1 MVLARVANF
10 FTNGDQDQ
18 PQTPDPRRDA
28 AGAVDSMAES
38 LADKAKRAVEAEV
51 DIDDEA
57 ARPPYIHVRTS
68 ARGYSDR
75 R

>member
-10 FTNGDQDQ
+10 FTNGDQPHTLDA
-18 PQTPDPRRDA
+18 RRDA
-28 AGAVDSMAES
+28 AGAVDDMAS
-38 LADKAKRAVEAEV
+38 SAVDTVKHAVEA
-51 DIDDEA
+51 DIDDDEA

-68 ARGYSDR
+68 ARNSSDR

>member
-10 FTNGDQDQ
+10 FTNGDQ
-18 PQTPDPRRDA
+18 PQNIDLRRDA
-28 AGAVDSMAES
+28 AGAVDNMAES
-38 LADKAKRAVEAEV
+38 LADTAKRAVDVDV

-68 ARGYSDR
+68 AHDSSDR

>member
-10 FTNGDQDQ
+10 FTNGDPDQ

-28 AGAVDSMAES
+28 AGAADNMAES
-38 LADKAKRAVEAEV
+38 LANTAKRAVEAEV

-68 ARGYSDR
+68 AYDSSDR